1 MLIRSKRSWEL
12 PESMVTDEAVFFN
25 RRKFLTGSMA
35 TAGVGLLGA
44 SASTAAAEVDPS
56 AGLYPVPNNP
66 AYTAERAIAPES
78 ITSYYN
84 NFYEFNSP
92 YDFSFS
98 KNIADEA
105 QALPIRPWEIRIDG
119 EVEKPFTI
127 GIDELLAKVSLEERI
142 YRHRC
147 VEAWSMVVPWAG
159 FQMSELVKLAKPL
172 SSAKFVY
179 METFLNPDVAPGQK
193 SRSYPWPYR
202 EAVTI
207 EEATI
212 ELAFLVTGV
221 YNKPMLKQYGAPLR
235 LALPWKYGFKS
246 IKSIVRFRFDS
257 SEPVTFWN
265 EVAPREYGFWANV
278 NPKVPHRRW
287 SQATER
293 DIGTRERFPTK
304 LFNGYEEQVAHLYA
318 GMEGLGRALYR

>member
-1 MLIRSKRSWEL
+1 MLTRSKRSWEL
-12 PESMVTDEAVFFN
+12 PESIVTDEEVFFN
-25 RRKFLTGSMA
+25 RRKFLAGSMA
-35 TAGVGLLGA
+35 TASVGLIGA
-44 SASTAAAEVDPS
+44 SASSAFAEEDPS

-66 AYTAERAIAPES
+66 AYTAERAIAPEE

-119 EVEKPFTI
+119 EVEEPFTI
-127 GIDELLAKVSLEERI
+127 GIDDLLSKVSLEERI

-159 FQMSELVKLAKPL
+159 FQMSELVKLANPL
-172 SSAKFVY
+172 SSAKYVY
-179 METFLNPDVAPGQK
+179 METFLNPDVAPGQTRK
-193 SRSYPWPYR
+193 SYPWPYR
-202 EAVTI
+202 EGITI
-207 EEATI
+207 EEANN

-257 SEPVTFWN
+257 SRPETFWH
-265 EVAPREYGFWANV
+265 EISPREYGFWANV

-304 LFNGYEEQVAHLYA
+304 LFNGYAEQVAHLYD
-318 GMEGLGRALYR
+318 GMESLGKTLYR